1 MKRILIAFTVVFFS
15 GMLELTLTARSI
27 HNASLPHVS
36 VRRVTMS
43 EFPFEYIDESGNTQT
58 GTAQKPAVTVEQY
71 ENGVY
76 ILYRAEVNG
85 ELRDFIR
92 RAEMIPGQEYGG
104 FVEVVSGLTFSDR
117 IVVDSDRELCEG
129 EVMVL

>member
-1 MKRILIAFTVVFFS
+1 M
-15 GMLELTLTARSI
+15 
-27 HNASLPHVS
+27 
-36 VRRVTMS
+36 
-43 EFPFEYIDESGNTQT
+43 
-58 GTAQKPAVTVEQY
+58 VEQY

-76 ILYRAEVNG
+76 ILYRAEVND

-92 RAEMIPGQEYGG
+92 RAEIIPGQEYGG

-129 EVMVL
+129 EVIVL